1 MLLITVTKVYP
12 SIAMWYVLFWSS
24 NMALVVKNLPA
35 KARDERDTDSVPESG
50 RSPGGRHG
58 NPLQFSFL
66 ENPMDRG
73 VWWVM
78 VHKVTKRRAQL
89 KRLSTHECMHTLF

>member
-1 MLLITVTKVYP
+1 MGKVKNISFILIMLLITVTKVYP
-12 SIAMWYVLFWSS
+12 SIAMWCVLFWSS

-50 RSPGGRHG
+50 RSPAGRHG

-66 ENPMDRG
+66 ENPLDRG

-78 VHKVTKRRAQL
+78 VHKVTKRRTQL
-89 KRLSTHECMHTLF
+89 K